1 MGGVGGSSF
10 RHLGEAM
17 GEISIKPLAS
27 LHPSRPDIHDG
38 SIGEEARLIIFNP
51 WVMLAGQGG
60 FFSVI
65 CLIYFYF
72 VPVVP
77 SAAMFLWSTIVLG
90 LFTFVCLFDL
100 SYFILR
106 KRKSRLFYLWHK
118 ADNWAAVLYDI
129 VGIGV
134 IWLLLPYG
142 DEAHRIIIVAFC
154 VGYVPLQMI
163 SSPENTLGNRISVV
177 AVLGS
182 FAIFLMRQD
191 QVALKTLSAMVVLYG
206 AVLYFCAEKF
216 RTVVTSSLASQREI
230 KLANSNLFAALN
242 EVSASRDAKTRFIAA
257 ASHDLGQPI
266 QAASLFAEQAI
277 EATDAAAKTQ
287 SLTKVRKAVQS
298 AQAMLAHM
306 LYSMRLEADAV
317 TPMKRGVKLA
327 TVLHGLA
334 AQYAFQAV
342 QNGMTLDVT
351 ATAAMIDTDPI
362 LLERAIGNML
372 NNAIA
377 HSGGTRVR
385 ISAKPHHDRILI
397 SVADDGV
404 GIAPE
409 DCASLF
415 DDYSQGSNSRSTTR
429 GGFGLGLASVRRIA
443 TLLGGEVRL
452 ASPAET
458 GAEFVLDLPQS

>member
-1 MGGVGGSSF
+1 
-10 RHLGEAM
+10 M
-17 GEISIKPLAS
+17 GEISIGPLAS
-27 LHPSRPDIHDG
+27 LHPSRPALHDG
-38 SIGEEARLIIFNP
+38 SIEDEARLIIFNP
-51 WVMLAGQGG
+51 WVMLAGQSG
-60 FFSVI
+60 FFSVV

-72 VPVVP
+72 IPVVP
-77 SAAMFLWSTIVLG
+77 ATPMFVWRTIVLS

-100 SYFILR
+100 AYFILR
-106 KRKSRLFYLWHK
+106 RRKSRLFHLWHR
-118 ADNWAAVLYDI
+118 ADKWVTVFFDI
-129 VGIGV
+129 VGVGV

-163 SSPENTLGNRISVV
+163 SNPENTLGNRISVV

-191 QVALKTLSAMVVLYG
+191 QIALKILSVMVVLYG

-216 RTVVTSSLASQREI
+216 RTIVTTSLASQREI
-230 KLANSNLFAALN
+230 ELANRNLFVALN

-277 EATDAAAKTQ
+277 EATDAAAKSQ
-287 SLTKVRKAVQS
+287 ALTKVAKAVQS
-298 AQAMLAHM
+298 AQAMLTHM

-317 TPMKRGVKLA
+317 TPMKRGVELA

-362 LLERAIGNML
+362 LLERAIGNLL

-377 HSGGTRVR
+377 HSGGTRVW
-385 ISAKPHHDRILI
+385 ISAKQQNNRMLI
-397 SVADDGV
+397 SIADDGV
-404 GIAPE
+404 GIAAE

-443 TLLGGEVRL
+443 TLLGGEIRL
-452 ASPAET
+452 VSPAET